1 MCVRLCVSVC
11 ERERGRENKGERDRL
26 TVCFPENLSSFL
38 TDGGHQ
44 ETVVIICAGYWLYC
58 TSRHINHF
66 STSRIPQLYTY
77 IHRNILGRRVVITR
91 GNNISLC
98 LCSVSQLDAEQN
110 APTKAWDTALKK
122 PACGTLCAF
131 KAGLIDKTHDW
142 VTDYTG
148 CFTFCACLVSQE
160 DVETTS
166 YWFYFPRV

>member
-1 MCVRLCVSVC
+1 M
-11 ERERGRENKGERDRL
+11 
-26 TVCFPENLSSFL
+26 
-38 TDGGHQ
+38 
-44 ETVVIICAGYWLYC
+44 
-58 TSRHINHF
+58 
-66 STSRIPQLYTY
+66 
-77 IHRNILGRRVVITR
+77 ITR
-91 GNNISLC
+91 CNNISLC
-98 LCSVSQLDAEQN
+98 LCGVSQLDAEQN
-110 APTKAWDTALKK
+110 DPTKAWDTALKK